1 MSPPV
6 FNMVAKLSFDIRSIG
21 TGKVFLDILQL
32 ILQRLLL
39 ITHLPDQDFIVITL
53 TLQLLE
59 LLLKRSVVV
68 VQVLVHLF
76 VFVQLGLVL
85 ADGVL
90 QADFALVGLVAV
102 VLQLLLHV
110 ADLGLLVGQFV
121 LEVLLGLEQ
130 VVIVVLKALDSCVHV
145 VHGEL
150 VLLLQVVEV
159 GLESLLVACQVHQI
173 VIEGL
178 VVSDENLGLLPQSL
192 ALVF

>member
-1 MSPPV
+1 
-6 FNMVAKLSFDIRSIG
+6 MVAQLSFDICAIG

-53 TLQLLE
+53 TLQLLK
-59 LLLKRSVVV
+59 LLLKSSVMII
-68 VQVLVHLF
+68 QVLVHLF

-110 ADLGLLVGQFV
+110 ADLGLLVG
-121 LEVLLGLEQ
+121 
-130 VVIVVLKALDSCVHV
+130 
-145 VHGEL
+145 
-150 VLLLQVVEV
+150 
-159 GLESLLVACQVHQI
+159 
-173 VIEGL
+173 
-178 VVSDENLGLLPQSL
+178 
-192 ALVF
+192 

>member
-6 FNMVAKLSFDIRSIG
+6 FNMVAKLSFDICAIG

-53 TLQLLE
+53 TLQLLK
-59 LLLKRSVVV
+59 LLLKSSVMII
-68 VQVLVHLF
+68 QVLVHLF

-110 ADLGLLVGQFV
+110 ADLGLLVG
-121 LEVLLGLEQ
+121 
-130 VVIVVLKALDSCVHV
+130 
-145 VHGEL
+145 
-150 VLLLQVVEV
+150 
-159 GLESLLVACQVHQI
+159 
-173 VIEGL
+173 
-178 VVSDENLGLLPQSL
+178 
-192 ALVF
+192 